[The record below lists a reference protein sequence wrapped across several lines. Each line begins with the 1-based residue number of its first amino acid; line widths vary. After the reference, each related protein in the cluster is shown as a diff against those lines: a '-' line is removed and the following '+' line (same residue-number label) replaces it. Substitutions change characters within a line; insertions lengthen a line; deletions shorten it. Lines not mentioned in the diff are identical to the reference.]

1 MYLTIKETAEFLEY
15 PVEYIEELIRVKKIR
30 AVFDG
35 EQYLVNKE
43 QFSTHLKQVEL
54 YREMI
59 LEYLNE
65 PIPEDIDIKD
75 ED

>member
-1 MYLTIKETAEFLEY
+1 MYVTTKEIAEYLEY
-15 PVEYIEELIRVKKIR
+15 PIEYIEELIRLKKIK
-30 AVFDG
+30 AFFDG
-35 EQYLVNKE
+35 EQYLINKD

-54 YREMI
+54 YKEMI

-65 PIPEDIDIKD
+65 PIPDDIDIKD